1 MLNEDNTISDCS
13 ENQGDRS
20 VSSQNVFMLR
30 EEMGVGGAVSLPVSP
45 GACLT
50 QGFHEFTQKEKEMI
64 LHKNSC
70 CGVICNREK
79 TGNNPNVPR

>member
-30 EEMGVGGAVSLPVSP
+30 EEMGVGALCPSL
-45 GACLT
+45 
-50 QGFHEFTQKEKEMI
+50 
-64 LHKNSC
+64 
-70 CGVICNREK
+70 
-79 TGNNPNVPR
+79 